1 MNRTMKYIKSLT
13 DDILWQQYVTDSVE
27 IFLSNFKEEGYELT
41 DIKSMCQKYA
51 EDIFDSF
58 ETLYSA
64 EQVNYLAERLEQYI
78 NNYIE
83 QQGGIQ
89 NLKLFNKEELEQIW
103 EKECNGLMNI
113 LKWKRFV

>member
-1 MNRTMKYIKSLT
+1 MTRVMEYIKLLT
-13 DDILWQQYVTDSVE
+13 AETLWQTYVTDSVE
-27 IFLSNFKEEGYELT
+27 TFLSNFKEEGYKLT
-41 DIKSMCQKYA
+41 DIKSMCKKYA

-83 QQGGIQ
+83 QQGGIE
-89 NLKLFNKEELEQIW
+89 NLKLLSKEELEQIW
-103 EKECNGLMNI
+103 DNECNALMSI
-113 LKWKRFV
+113 LKMC

>member
-1 MNRTMKYIKSLT
+1 MTRIMKYIKSLT
-13 DDILWQQYVTDSVE
+13 QENLWEQYVTDSVE
-27 IFLSNFKEEGYELT
+27 VFLSNFKGEGYQLT
-41 DIKSMCQKYA
+41 NIKSMCRKYA
-51 EDIFDSF
+51 EDVFNSF
-58 ETLYSA
+58 EILYSA

-113 LKWKRFV
+113 LKMYW